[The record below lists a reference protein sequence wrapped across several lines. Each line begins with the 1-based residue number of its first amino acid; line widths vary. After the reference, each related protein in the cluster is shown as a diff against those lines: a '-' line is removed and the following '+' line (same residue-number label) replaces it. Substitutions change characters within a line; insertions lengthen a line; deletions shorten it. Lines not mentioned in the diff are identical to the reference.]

1 MPRPGPHSHEEWQA
15 AWAERHPDTAYGAGW
30 GGPPWGGP
38 PWGGGP
44 PAWRL
49 PPAITLW
56 VPVVLSFLVQVPAA
70 IWIAR
75 STQAEPPEAV
85 LSILLALVGPLAL
98 IGARRWPGP
107 VVAVTALAASAD
119 LILDEHGGPPYLAL
133 AFGILSAVV
142 RGARLWA
149 WISVGVCWVAAIT
162 IALLIGQQPWT
173 PWRIAGTTLGL
184 LLVFG
189 IGEGIRTRRERVAE
203 FRRRVTQRRQTAEQ
217 AERVR
222 IARELHDVIAHS
234 LSQINVQAGVGLH
247 LMDTQPE
254 QARAALA
261 NIKETSKTSL
271 DEVRSVL
278 GMLRADDG
286 DGLEPMLVPQPDL
299 DRLRLLATGTGA
311 LEVAIDDQLDHSS
324 IPQGVQSAV
333 FRIVQESIT
342 NTVRHAEGATRV
354 DVTLETDGDAVRVEV
369 RDDGT
374 GSRESSADGK
384 GLLGMRERAELLGG
398 TLEAG
403 AVEGGGFRVVA
414 ELPLPNTVRGAR

>member
-1 MPRPGPHSHEEWQA
+1 MSRPGPRSHEEWQA
-15 AWAERHPDTAYGAGW
+15 AWAARHAGDPYGPGW

-38 PWGGGP
+38 P
-44 PAWRL
+44 AWRL
-49 PPAITLW
+49 PRAVTLW
-56 VPVVLSFLVQVPAA
+56 VPVIISFLVQVPAA

-75 STQAEPPEAV
+75 TLQLAPADAA
-85 LSILLALVGPLAL
+85 LGILLALVGPLAL

-119 LILDEHGGPPYLAL
+119 LVLNGHGGPPYIAL
-133 AFGILSAVV
+133 AFAIGSAVV

-162 IALLIGQQPWT
+162 IALLIGQEPWT
-173 PWRIAGTTLGL
+173 PWRVVVTTLGIL
-184 LLVFG
+184 IVFG
-189 IGEGIRTRRERVAE
+189 IGEGIRTQRERVAE
-203 FRRRVTQRRQTAEQ
+203 FRRRASQRRQTAEQ

-247 LMDTQPE
+247 LMDSQPE

-286 DGLEPMLVPQPDL
+286 DSDEPLLLPQPDL
-299 DRLRLLATGTGA
+299 DRLRILATGTGA
-311 LEVAIDDQLDHSS
+311 LTVAIDDRLDHSA

-354 DVTLETDGDAVRVEV
+354 DVALELDGDAVRVEV
-369 RDDGT
+369 QDDGV

-403 AVEGGGFRVVA
+403 PAEGGGFRVLA
-414 ELPLPNTVRGAR
+414 RLPLPASLRGTR

>member
-1 MPRPGPHSHEEWQA
+1 MPRPGPRSHEEWQA
-15 AWAERHPDTAYGAGW
+15 AWAERHPESAYGAGW

-38 PWGGGP
+38 P
-44 PAWRL
+44 AWRL
-49 PPAITLW
+49 PPAVTLW
-56 VPVVLSFLVQVPAA
+56 VPVILSFLVQVPAA

-75 STQAEPPEAV
+75 TSQAEPAEAA
-85 LSILLALVGPLAL
+85 LSILLALAGPLAL

-119 LILDEHGGPPYLAL
+119 LVLDEHGGPPYLAL

-162 IALLIGQQPWT
+162 IALLIGQEPWT

-203 FRRRVTQRRQTAEQ
+203 FRRRASQRRQTAEQ

-278 GMLRADDG
+278 GMLRADERARG
-286 DGLEPMLVPQPDL
+286 SRGAPLVPQPDL
-299 DRLRLLATGTGA
+299 DRLRILATGTGS
-311 LEVAIDDQLDHSS
+311 LDRRASTT
-324 IPQGVQSAV
+324 G
-333 FRIVQESIT
+333 SIT
-342 NTVRHAEGATRV
+342 PRSRRACSRRCSGSCRSRSPTRSATPRQRPGS
-354 DVTLETDGDAVRVEV
+354 TSRSKQIGDAVRG
-369 RDDGT
+369 RDPRRRRRLPRVG
-374 GSRESSADGK
+374 ADGK

-403 AVEGGGFRVVA
+403 PADGGGFRVVA
-414 ELPLPNTVRGAR
+414 ELPLPSTLRGER